1 MTVGSNSCVRKER
14 SRSEAVFHLSGAR
27 FRCSDNEFA
36 ARAHLEGSE
45 PVSMKAIGC
54 GLPIVIANTVRCGQV
69 TRSKILIDAI
79 GNCEW
84 F

>member
-1 MTVGSNSCVRKER
+1 
-14 SRSEAVFHLSGAR
+14 
-27 FRCSDNEFA
+27 
-36 ARAHLEGSE
+36 
-45 PVSMKAIGC
+45 MKAIGC